1 MQDYDSEIFLTHNEE
16 KLVVTECFIETL
28 KNENNKHLT
37 GVLKNMS
44 FKRCIQQCY
53 SQCDKMKPVNVRPN
67 TYINFDNH
75 NNTRKPIFEAGETET
90 FLQRLSTKL
99 NRSVCD

>member
-1 MQDYDSEIFLTHNEE
+1 
-16 KLVVTECFIETL
+16 
-28 KNENNKHLT
+28 
-37 GVLKNMS
+37 
-44 FKRCIQQCY
+44 
-53 SQCDKMKPVNVRPN
+53 MKPVNVRPN